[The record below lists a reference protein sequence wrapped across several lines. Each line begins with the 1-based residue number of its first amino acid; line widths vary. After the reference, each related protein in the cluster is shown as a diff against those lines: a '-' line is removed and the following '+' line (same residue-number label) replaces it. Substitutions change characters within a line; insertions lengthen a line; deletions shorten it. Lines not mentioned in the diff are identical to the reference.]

1 MRDFLSLFTE
11 SAKEFTKVRSL
22 VTTSLLVAVS
32 MVIEMFSVDIGF
44 AKLNFAFLAIA
55 IIGMLFGPCMG
66 LMAGFACDIV
76 GCLAHPSGGFLPA
89 YVLVGGLQG
98 LVYGLFLYHKVKG
111 HSIQFVNNKT
121 EKSTDITLYLRA
133 ILARLTDVIVINL
146 LIQTKLNLHY
156 GFISPGGL
164 WCCNRC
170 ESGEKRDRAGNRPAA
185 AVHFA
190 TGGAESISAHF
201 LPFGSAE
208 NRKLNQALK

>member
-66 LMAGFACDIV
+66 LTAGFACDIV
-76 GCLAHPSGGFLPA
+76 GYLAHPSGGFLPA

-146 LIQTKLNLHY
+146 LIQLH
-156 GFISPGGL
+156 SPGGL

>member
-76 GCLAHPSGGFLPA
+76 GYLAHPSGGFLPA

-98 LVYGLFLYHKVKG
+98 LVYGLFLTRSRVTA
-111 HSIQFVNNKT
+111 SSSST
-121 EKSTDITLYLRA
+121 TRRKSPRT
-133 ILARLTDVIVINL
+133 
-146 LIQTKLNLHY
+146 
-156 GFISPGGL
+156 SPCTCVRSWLG
-164 WCCNRC
+164 
-170 ESGEKRDRAGNRPAA
+170 
-185 AVHFA
+185 
-190 TGGAESISAHF
+190 
-201 LPFGSAE
+201 
-208 NRKLNQALK
+208 

>member
-55 IIGMLFGPCMG
+55 IIGMLFGPCM
-66 LMAGFACDIV
+66 GFACDIV

-156 GFISPGGL
+156 GFIPQEAYGVAIVARVAKNVIEL
-164 WCCNRC
+164 AI
-170 ESGEKRDRAGNRPAA
+170 D
-185 AVHFA
+185 
-190 TGGAESISAHF
+190 
-201 LPFGSAE
+201 LPLLFI
-208 NRKLNQALK
+208 LLPVALKAYQHIFCRSAAPKIAN

>member
-76 GCLAHPSGGFLPA
+76 GYLAHPSGGFLPA

-98 LVYGLFLYHKVKG
+98 LLYGLFLYQKVKG
-111 HSIQFVNNKT
+111 HSIQFVSHKT
-121 EKSTDITLYLRA
+121 GKTTDITLYLRA
-133 ILARLTDVIVINL
+133 VLARLADVIVINL

-156 GFISPGGL
+156 GFIPQEAYS
-164 WCCNRC
+164 
-170 ESGEKRDRAGNRPAA
+170 AA
-185 AVHFA
+185 IVARVA
-190 TGGAESISAHF
+190 KNVIELAAD
-201 LPFGSAE
+201 LPLLFI
-208 NRKLNQALK
+208 LLPVALKAYQHIFCRSAAPKMAS